1 MRKLAISV
9 ITSIVTLLAGC
20 NDPYSEIKSMQ
31 GGTLPEGSVVEGIV
45 ISDFA
50 SMNMGENPQVS
61 WNEVDIMMSY
71 KTAYIQS
78 ENGKTGIR
86 VIFDDIYENR
96 MPRFSKVSID
106 VSGCS
111 VSVDDN
117 GACTVAGIRADDV
130 TVLEENVRLK
140 PSTKRIARLQDS
152 DLYTYVTV
160 DGVEF
165 INKEGSYTNV
175 NEYVVQAS
183 ALNDF
188 RKPKNLEC
196 IDVAGVYVRD
206 DKGDR
211 IFLPVNTS
219 SYWRRRGDRLPDGV
233 GSISGIL
240 VPADFQRYGNVGKY
254 ALRLISNKEVDI
266 PMDRVSNFEAI
277 AEWNWDRNYKHSLN
291 LEDRGLLKW
300 VSGVATPAGRVLPD
314 LGSGALYTT
323 AEATFDL
330 VPDYNTRSVH
340 DGHRPGIGSRKAGAL
355 EIDSQTSEWFE
366 DDAAIV
372 IETSTEGFRGKSLVL
387 DFTWAAGKGTVDSS
401 YGFPAYWAVEY
412 SIDGQKYTRIVD
424 DVLLRPIAYEKAPL
438 SYYAVP
444 GYTEQSVIL
453 PKKLLGREKVYIR
466 IIPASDV
473 MVETHDD
480 PSEDINSGVYSPEKS
495 RDFALVIGKISVS
508 VLKKDLVVKTI

>member
-9 ITSIVTLLAGC
+9 MTSIVTLLAGC

-31 GGTLPEGSVVEGIV
+31 GGSLPEGSVVEGIV

-106 VSGCS
+106 VSGCC

-206 DKGDR
+206 GKGDK

-233 GSISGIL
+233 GSVKGIL
-240 VPADFQRYGNVGKY
+240 VPANFQRYGNVGKY
-254 ALRLISNKEVDI
+254 ALRLISNREVDI
-266 PMDRVSNFEAI
+266 PMDGTSNYETI
-277 AEWNWDRNYKHSLN
+277 AEWNWDRNYKHALN

-300 VSGVATPAGRVLPD
+300 VSGVATPAGRIIPD
-314 LGSGALYTT
+314 CGEGALYTT
-323 AEATFDL
+323 AEATYDL

-355 EIDSQTSEWFE
+355 EIDSKTSEWFE
-366 DDAAIV
+366 DDATVVVEVVTKGYA
-372 IETSTEGFRGKSLVL
+372 GKALVL
-387 DFTWAAGKGTVDSS
+387 DFTWAAGKGRVDSS
-401 YGFPAYWAVEY
+401 FGFPAYWKVEY
-412 SIDGQKYTRIVD
+412 SLDGVDYTTAVD
-424 DVLLRPIAYEKAPL
+424 DVLLRPIAYEKSPM
-438 SYYAVP
+438 SYFAAP
-444 GYTEQSVIL
+444 GYLENSVIL
-453 PKKLLGREKVYIR
+453 PKKLLGKEKVHIR
-466 IIPASDV
+466 IRPASDV
-473 MVETHDD
+473 MVETHED
-480 PSEDINSGVYSPEKS
+480 PSKDINSGTYSPELS
-495 RDFALVIGKISVS
+495 RDFALVLGKVS
-508 VLKKDLVVKTI
+508 VKTLK